1 MNIDEYRALKA
12 QEEQENNSKEGETP
26 NAETQQG
33 SDGEITPEQEKN
45 VEVSGV
51 VSEENKP
58 EENGPTEQDAETK
71 ETKPTTIEVD
81 GEELTLEE
89 LKNGYL
95 RQSDYTRKTQEVRR
109 LEQEAREALELVKQ
123 LREKPEV
130 AQQLSQQF
138 EMPNLDPIQA
148 EYRELENKYYD
159 LLIEKQVNELQ
170 AKYGEF
176 DVIEVLET
184 ARDNN
189 IKDLDTAYHVV
200 QSRKGGGKSVEQEI
214 DIDALKEE
222 LRQGILEELK
232 KEQEAQ
238 ADTSTIIKQR
248 GSNTPVKSD
257 EPNLTREELKVARM
271 MGLDKKEYAKWRDIR
286 KRK

>member
-26 NAETQQG
+26 NAETQQS
-33 SDGEITPEQEKN
+33 SDGEITPEQEEN
-45 VEVSGV
+45 VEVPGV
-51 VSEENKP
+51 VSEEIKS
-58 EENGPTEQDAETK
+58 EENVPAEQATETQ
-71 ETKPTTIEVD
+71 ETKPTMIEVD
-81 GEELTLEE
+81 GKELTLDE

-95 RQSDYTRKTQEVRR
+95 RQSDYTRKTQEAKR
-109 LEQEAREALELVKQ
+109 LEQEAKEALEFVQQ
-123 LREKPEV
+123 LRTKPEV

-138 EMPNLDPIQA
+138 EMPNLDPVQA

-159 LLIEKQVNELQ
+159 LLIEKQVGDMQ

-176 DVIEVLET
+176 DVKEVLET

-189 IKDLDTAYHVV
+189 INDLDTAYHVV
-200 QSRKGGGKSVEQEI
+200 QSRKGGGKSVEQAV

-222 LRQGILEELK
+222 LRQGILEDLK

-238 ADTSTIIKQR
+238 VDTSSIIEQR
-248 GSNTPVKSD
+248 GSGTPVKSD
-257 EPNLTREELKVARM
+257 EPNLTGEELKVARM
-271 MGLDKKEYAKWRDIR
+271 MGLGKKEYAKWRDIR